1 MCLVQAGKQRI
12 APPALFAAE
21 LATAWLRPVAT
32 WQMPAFSVINPGM
45 HHYDRRFSGI
55 GRLYGKEG
63 LERSRRAHV
72 CVIGLGGVGS
82 WAVEALARSG
92 IGELTL
98 VDLDDVCI
106 SNVNR
111 QLHALDGELGKPK
124 VEVLARRVRAINP
137 DCVVH
142 PLQAFFLKSN
152 ACEILQARYD
162 YVLDAIDSPARKCLL
177 IALCREKAI
186 PVITTGASAGRRD
199 PTAVQVMDLAFSS
212 HDRLLQEV
220 RKKLR
225 TRHGFPR
232 GGASVWRRV
241 CRLAGA
247 RGVSERGWLG
257 LWRPCPGPGPP
268 SRLRHRLRHGVFCDR
283 NVRVGRGVAYCTE
296 DRGGVRAGK
305 PEDRRL
311 KTEGGQL
318 AASAPNRRWKFSPTR
333 LASNSSGS
341 PSNSATKQ

>member
-1 MCLVQAGKQRI
+1 
-12 APPALFAAE
+12 
-21 LATAWLRPVAT
+21 
-32 WQMPAFSVINPGM
+32 M
-45 HHYDRRFSGI
+45 HHFERRFGGL

-63 LERSRRAHV
+63 LERSRCAHV

-124 VEVLARRVRAINP
+124 VEVLERRVRAINP

-142 PLQAFFLKSN
+142 PRQEFFLKSN
-152 ACEILQARYD
+152 AREILRARYD

-177 IALCREKAI
+177 IALCREGGI

-232 GGASVWRRV
+232 GDTPFGVDCVVSREPVVYPAGDGSVCGDRAPAPDLRLDCDTGFGTACFVTGAFGLV
-241 CRLAGA
+241 A
-247 RGVSERGWLG
+247 VSRIMQRIVE
-257 LWRPCPGPGPP
+257 
-268 SRLRHRLRHGVFCDR
+268 
-283 NVRVGRGVAYCTE
+283 GR
-296 DRGGVRAGK
+296 DGGGQK
-305 PEDRRL
+305 PETRKPKSEGATRRPGVGGFPG
-311 KTEGGQL
+311 TEGGTQQ
-318 AASAPNRRWKFSPTR
+318 PP
-333 LASNSSGS
+333 
-341 PSNSATKQ
+341 

>member
-1 MCLVQAGKQRI
+1 M
-12 APPALFAAE
+12 
-21 LATAWLRPVAT
+21 
-32 WQMPAFSVINPGM
+32 N
-45 HHYDRRFSGI
+45 HYERRFGGI
-55 GRLYGKEG
+55 GRLFGKEG

-92 IGELTL
+92 IGALTL

-142 PLQAFFLKSN
+142 PVQAFFLKSN
-152 ACEILQARYD
+152 ACEILHGATGVRPSPGAATSASLGVRKPSIVPEGSEPAAPGDGRTPSRYD

-177 IALCREKAI
+177 IALCREMGI

-232 GGASVWRRV
+232 GEQPFGVDCVVSREPVVYPNKDGSVGGERATAPDLRLDCDTGFGTASFVTGAF
-241 CRLAGA
+241 
-247 RGVSERGWLG
+247 G
-257 LWRPCPGPGPP
+257 L
-268 SRLRHRLRHGVFCDR
+268 V
-283 NVRVGRGVAYCTE
+283 
-296 DRGGVRAGK
+296 
-305 PEDRRL
+305 
-311 KTEGGQL
+311 
-318 AASAPNRRWKFSPTR
+318 AASRIVQHLVA
-333 LASNSSGS
+333 A
-341 PSNSATKQ
+341 